1 MHEQSPNESDL
12 YDRLA
17 DLYRTIGMSG
27 PKGKAFTQLL
37 QRLYTPEE
45 AETALAMT
53 PGILQDAGTVAAGL
67 GEEVSRVAARL
78 EAMADKGLL
87 YCKSGT
93 PNQYKL
99 LQLFPG
105 VFELQFMKGETSEK
119 DQELA
124 RLFDEILHT
133 PFSDG
138 PAPAITPFARV
149 VPIEQ
154 QIEPSI
160 GVHTFEQVSHYI
172 DQAEE
177 ISLATC
183 YCRHQKELLG
193 KSCGAPKEVCMQFGP
208 FARFVEERGFGR
220 KISRE
225 EAHAVVR
232 KAVEAGLVLTSN
244 NTKKRIDFICACC
257 GCCCGILTSVKNA
270 RMPSL
275 AAASNFIVA
284 VDEEAC
290 IGCGACVEACHMEA
304 LSLNGEVVRLEDGRC
319 VGCAVCTLQCPVEA
333 LRMERRPE
341 SAEPPA
347 TFREL
352 QARIVEDLWKS
363 GAV

>member
-1 MHEQSPNESDL
+1 MHEQQRREPDV

-27 PKGKAFTQLL
+27 TKGEALCRLL

-45 AETALAMT
+45 AVTALAMT
-53 PGILQDAGTVAAGL
+53 PGLLQDAAAVAASL
-67 GEEVSRVAARL
+67 GEDVPRVAARL

-105 VFELQFMKGETSEK
+105 VFELQFMKGETSQK
-119 DQELA
+119 DRELA

-138 PAPAITPFARV
+138 PVPSITPFARV
-149 VPIEQ
+149 VPVEQ

-172 DQAEE
+172 DQADE

-183 YCRHQKELLG
+183 YCRHQKELMG
-193 KSCGAPKEVCMQFGP
+193 KSCGAPKDVCMQFGP

-220 KISRE
+220 KVSRE
-225 EAHAVVR
+225 EARAVIR

-257 GCCCGILTSVKNA
+257 GCCCGILTSIKNS

-284 VDEEAC
+284 VDEQTC
-290 IGCGACVEACHMEA
+290 TGCGACVEACHMEA
-304 LSLNGEVVRLEDGRC
+304 LSLDGDVVRLDAVRC
-319 VGCAVCTLQCPVEA
+319 IGCAVCTLQCPAGA
-333 LRMERRPE
+333 LRMERRPD
-341 SAEPPA
+341 SAEPPE

-352 QARIVEDLWKS
+352 QARIVEDLLKS